1 MKAAPEQQKKLLEL
15 QEFDTAL
22 ARLTR
27 REEQLPQIEQ
37 LANVQ
42 TEYASRREHVMNAQH
57 ALEDAQLEMK
67 RLEDDLAVVKQ
78 RFHRDEE
85 KLNQSTSGKE
95 AEALE
100 HELQTLNARSAQLE
114 EQEFELVQTIE
125 EKQAALD
132 EQLGELDALEGR
144 RRALTAELE
153 REREE
158 IAQSRLALDR
168 KRAEL
173 CSLLAPELIE
183 LYEAT
188 RQRYGIGAAMLRG
201 KVSEGSNMALTDSDL
216 AELRETAPDEVVF
229 CRDSGCILVR
239 TEESAL

>member
-22 ARLTR
+22 ARLAR
-27 REEQLPQIEQ
+27 REKQLPQIEQ
-37 LANVQ
+37 LSNLQ

-57 ALEDAQLEMK
+57 ALEDAQLEMT

-78 RFHRDEE
+78 RFHRDED

-100 HELQTLNARSAQLE
+100 HELQTLNARSTQLE
-114 EQEFELVQTIE
+114 EQEFELVQAIE

-132 EQLGELDALEGR
+132 EQLGELEALEGR
-144 RRALTAELE
+144 KKVLTEELE
-153 REREE
+153 IERED
-158 IAQSRLALDR
+158 IKQSRQSLER
-168 KRAEL
+168 KREEL
-173 CSLLAPELIE
+173 CALVAPELIA

-188 RQRYGIGAAMLRG
+188 RERYGIGAAMLRG
-201 KVSEGSNMALTDSDL
+201 RVSEGSNMALTDSDL

-239 TEESAL
+239 TEESGL